1 MQPSL
6 NLRKWAV
13 FRSAVAAI
21 SLSMASKSSRGCLQ
35 LLEAEASLQIGKVL
49 GSDCD
54 GKEEEVISKLE
65 EFEAIE
71 KGKGVRIGGEEN

>member
-13 FRSAVAAI
+13 FRSAVTAI
-21 SLSMASKSSRGCLQ
+21 SLSMASKSSRGCLR
-35 LLEAEASLQIGKVL
+35 LSEVEASLQIGKVL
-49 GSDCD
+49 GVDYE

-65 EFEAIE
+65 ELEATS
-71 KGKGVRIGGEEN
+71 KGKGVRMRGEEN